1 MSTDLVKE
9 ARGKRKKNL
18 QRWTENSNQNL
29 LFIPQSYF
37 KLISR
42 FLGTRAKE
50 PLEILPKKRRFMV
63 VEPFLGRHLAKTTS
77 KSRRFIKKS
86 RDWIA
91 FVPET
96 KLQESLGISVDKG
109 K

>member
-1 MSTDLVKE
+1 MSTDLAREV
-9 ARGKRKKNL
+9 RGKRKKNL
-18 QRWTENSNQNL
+18 QRWTEKNL
-29 LFIPQSYF
+29 LLIPQSYF

-77 KSRRFIKKS
+77 KSRSFIKKS

-91 FVPET
+91 FVAET
-96 KLQESLGISVDKG
+96 KLQ
-109 K
+109 

>member
-9 ARGKRKKNL
+9 ARGKRKKNY
-18 QRWTENSNQNL
+18 NKNL
-29 LFIPQSYF
+29 LLIPQSYF

-50 PLEILPKKRRFMV
+50 PLEILPKKCLFMV
-63 VEPFLGRHLAKTTS
+63 VGPFLGRHLAKTTS
-77 KSRRFIKKS
+77 KSRSFMKKS
-86 RDWIA
+86 SDWIA

-96 KLQESLGISVDKG
+96 KLQ
-109 K
+109 